1 MADGPGTLLDQAMPA
16 WDVAEHHQRRVAA
29 DLDAVWAALL
39 ATPMSDLSVTRALMR
54 VRTFGRGTPGSPA
67 RTVVEALPPGEITR
81 RAPRELL
88 LGLVAPVRLRNSAAD
103 LPVLR
108 TTTVVELQRPLPDG
122 WVRIAT
128 DFRLVAAGAGTT
140 TLSTDTRVL
149 ATGPRAKRAFRAYW
163 LAVGWGSGLVRRE
176 LLRAVA
182 RRAEATSG

>member
-1 MADGPGTLLDQAMPA
+1 MADGPGTLLDQAMPV

-39 ATPMSDLSVTRALMR
+39 GTPMSDLPVTRALMR
-54 VRTFGRGTPGSPA
+54 VRTFGRKPQEPPK

-81 RAPRELL
+81 AAPRELL
-88 LGLVAPVRLRNSAAD
+88 LGLVAPVRLRYSAAD
-103 LPVLR
+103 LPALR
-108 TTTVVELQRPLPDG
+108 AATVAELQRPLPDG

-176 LLRAVA
+176 LLWAVA
-182 RRAEATSG
+182 RRAETTCG